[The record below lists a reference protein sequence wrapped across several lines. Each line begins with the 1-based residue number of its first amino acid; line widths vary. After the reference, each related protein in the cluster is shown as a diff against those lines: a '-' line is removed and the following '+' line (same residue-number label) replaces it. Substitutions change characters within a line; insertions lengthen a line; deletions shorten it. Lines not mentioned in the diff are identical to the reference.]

1 MELVEG
7 EALISGVLQKL
18 RDLSFPPPLVF
29 EDITAAD
36 GAVLCNAWLQ
46 WPDKKIIVLGADD
59 APAEV
64 LKDWRILPVID
75 GTNVETVTDLI
86 KEAFDV

>member
-1 MELVEG
+1 M
-7 EALISGVLQKL
+7 
-18 RDLSFPPPLVF
+18 
-29 EDITAAD
+29 
-36 GAVLCNAWLQ
+36 LCNAWLQ